1 MLSLLAALSLPL
13 ALVNAYANPSPC
25 TGDCWAHDPGLWRR
39 DDGTYFLFST
49 AGGIQVS
56 SAPALNG
63 PWTRVGEALPGGSSV
78 NHPGSTNL
86 WGDEYYMYYA
96 VSTLG
101 SQNSVIGVATSKTME
116 PGSWTDHGSTGL
128 SSDGSQGYN
137 TIDANWIKIGDQG
150 LLTFGSYWQGLYQ
163 INMDSPLK
171 AGTAAA
177 ANIAYNG
184 TAPHAIEAPYLFH
197 YLDFYYLFFSSG
209 RANGYE
215 TNFPPQGEE
224 YRINVCRSSTGRGD
238 FVDKNGVSCLES
250 GGTTVLAS
258 HDNVYGPGGQVPI
271 HRSNKTK
278 KKKNTRF
285 PAFEEKTWPEKPS
298 LIHHQHVFSHLHDL
312 TTTMADYEDTIE
324 VDWGVA
330 TPDLTD
336 DTSSEASTSLRST
349 VLEYEFRHG
358 RRYHSTHAGNYHF
371 PNDEVEQERLDMV
384 HHIYYRL
391 LHNRLFLAPIDLAGK
406 RILDIGTGTG
416 VWAIHLGDEYPAA
429 EAIVGNDISPIQPR
443 WVPPNVKFYID
454 DVERDW
460 VDGQKYDLIHCRYM
474 AGSIKDWPRLIRQ
487 CFGNLKPGGYLE
499 LQESVNTLYAEDDS
513 LPPDCNTVK
522 MMDALKEGCLRIG
535 QTMDPAPHMHGWVE
549 DAGFTIVDERK
560 FKLPLGNWPRNKR
573 LKECGSF
580 NRVNFVEGVDAFTA
594 SILPDILGWRKEE
607 VVVLNAA
614 VRREVMANTMHA
626 LFDFLVIVAQKP
638 M

>member
-1 MLSLLAALSLPL
+1 MLSFLAALSLPL
-13 ALVNAYANPSPC
+13 ALVNAYANPGPC
-25 TGDCWAHDPGLWRR
+25 NGNCWAHDPGLWKR

-49 AGGIQVS
+49 GNGIHIS
-56 SAPALNG
+56 SAPALQG
-63 PWTRVGEALPGGSSV
+63 PWTEVGYALPGGSSI
-78 NHPGSTNL
+78 NHDGNKNL
-86 WGDEYYMYYA
+86 WAPDVHKGADGKYYMYYA

-101 SQNSVIGVATSKTME
+101 SQNSVIGVASSTTME

-137 TIDANWIKIGDQG
+137 TIDANWIQIGDQQV
-150 LLTFGSYWQGLYQ
+150 LNFGSYWQGLYQ
-163 INMDSPLK
+163 IDLAGPLK
-171 AGTAAA
+171 IGSAAPV
-177 ANIAYNG
+177 NIAYNATG
-184 TAPHAIEAPYLFH
+184 QHAIEASFLYQQNG
-197 YLDFYYLFFSSG
+197 FYYLFFSSG
-209 RANGYE
+209 QANGYD
-215 TNFPPQGEE
+215 TSFPAPGEE

-238 FVDKNGVSCLES
+238 FVDQNGVSCLES

-258 HDNVYGPGGQVPI
+258 HDNVYGPGGQQ
-271 HRSNKTK
+271 RK
-278 KKKNTRF
+278 TRF
-285 PAFEEKTWPEKPS
+285 PAFREKTWPEKPS
-298 LIHHQHVFSHLHDL
+298 PQHHVFSHSHL

-324 VDWGVA
+324 VDWGLP

-358 RRYHSTHAGNYHF
+358 RRYHSNHAGNYHF

-416 VWAIHLGDEYPAA
+416 VWAMHLGDEYPTA
-429 EAIVGNDISPIQPR
+429 EAIVGNDISPIQPQ

-460 VDGQKYDLIHCRYM
+460 VEGQKYDLIHCRYM

-487 CFGNLKPGGYLE
+487 SFRHLRPGGYLE
-499 LQESVNTLYAEDDS
+499 LQESINTLYSEDDS
-513 LPPDCNTVK
+513 LPPDCDTVK

-535 QTMDPAPHMHGWVE
+535 QTMDPAPNMHDWVE

-560 FKLPLGNWPRNKR
+560 FKLPLGNWPKDKR

-607 VVVLNAA
+607 VMVLNAA
-614 VRREVMANTMHA
+614 VRREVLANTMHA